1 MKGNIDMNC
10 IDKDFK
16 YIQNLVGNITEDDLS
31 CVDVYV
37 HETLGIFIPSI
48 GFCKYA
54 IKANH
59 THPSYSFTLFF
70 SEKDS
75 IITPSINIPSN
86 SYLCCAMSPYIPH
99 EEPKCENFH
108 RYIALFID
116 ENFFKKQLSAY
127 TKNINDRYFWSQFT
141 ISKNIINYIKNFM
154 TEYKDNYDNCSEMLD
169 ILSIL
174 ITNEII
180 RALLKIQN
188 NNHHDKI
195 SSNEIQTAIDY
206 MNTNF
211 SEKITLKTLCNI
223 INMSESNFNKTF
235 REQTGISPIKYLINL
250 RIKKAKKFLRNTD
263 FSITDVSMKCGF
275 YSVSHFSSCFMNS
288 VNLSPTEY
296 QNLFNIK

>member
-1 MKGNIDMNC
+1 MKISLKNS
-10 IDKDFK
+10 F
-16 YIQNLVGNITEDDLS
+16 LP
-31 CVDVYV
+31 
-37 HETLGIFIPSI
+37 TLKIF
-48 GFCKYA
+48 
-54 IKANH
+54 
-59 THPSYSFTLFF
+59 
-70 SEKDS
+70 
-75 IITPSINIPSN
+75 
-86 SYLCCAMSPYIPH
+86 
-99 EEPKCENFH
+99 
-108 RYIALFID
+108 
-116 ENFFKKQLSAY
+116 
-127 TKNINDRYFWSQFT
+127 NDRYFWSQFT

-154 TEYKDNYDNCSEMLD
+154 TEYEDNYDNCSEMLD

-288 VNLSPTEY
+288 VSLSPTEY